1 MQFPTPH
8 RQKLHRAMAVL
19 GQRTG
24 PTTHQINAMN
34 TMDRERIRGRIRP
47 RPVWGENVNL
57 DHESPEPANEMR
69 RRNCMVNRLP
79 RRGFVPGGGGC
90 SCTSGASSGSDT
102 PARRAECKHAMVRE
116 VNCEAARRRR
126 AVVPRQEEV
135 QQPGLRLR
143 GGSLAPAVKLE
154 NQKRPATDTIRT
166 CCELPVP
173 SPRSDRSKRRICR
186 SYGRSWV
193 TAPLHSLTMM
203 AGVFLVVALLGL
215 PVPVVT
221 PVLGQTPAPTT
232 SSPPSLS
239 AAPTVSLMPS
249 AQPSVSLMPSAVP
262 TVSLA
267 PSAAPSISSRPSL
280 SPTALDSDK
289 DGIPDSSDQVSLLLL
304 YVHIQKHIADG
315 LCRSIH
321 LIWRHLI
328 LFIHCSHFPP
338 TPLSFSSVPLPRRT
352 RRCLGM
358 SHRYRRRWH
367 RRLH

>member
-1 MQFPTPH
+1 MASTSLSIQRQREILDGPRRRLARLRKKTCRKGTRIEQVKPDFRDIVVVIDVTPKPFRRPPQAISH
-8 RQKLHRAMAVL
+8 ATSRPKLHRLLAVL

-47 RPVWGENVNL
+47 RPVWGSEAGW
-57 DHESPEPANEMR
+57 DHDSPEPAREMR
-69 RRNCMVNRLP
+69 RRNCTVNGLS

-90 SCTSGASSGSDT
+90 SCTSGASLASDT
-102 PARRAECKHAMVRE
+102 PARRAECRHVTMGE
-116 VNCEAARRRR
+116 MHSEAGRRTRSGI
-126 AVVPRQEEV
+126 PRQEEV
-135 QQPGLRLR
+135 QQPGLRR

-166 CCELPVP
+166 GCELPVP

-186 SYGRSWV
+186 NYSRRSWV

-221 PVLGQTPAPTT
+221 PVLAQPTTAAPTT

-239 AAPTVSLMPS
+239 SAPTVSLMPS

-267 PSAAPSISSRPSL
+267 PSAAPSISSQPSAP
-280 SPTALDSDK
+280 PTALDSDK
-289 DGIPDSSDQVSLLLL
+289 DGIPDSSDQVSLL
-304 YVHIQKHIADG
+304 YT
-315 LCRSIH
+315 C
-321 LIWRHLI
+321 
-328 LFIHCSHFPP
+328 
-338 TPLSFSSVPLPRRT
+338 T
-352 RRCLGM
+352 
-358 SHRYRRRWH
+358 
-367 RRLH
+367 